1 MPITREARDTYF
13 LIAVVAWICGQ
24 HLAHLPL
31 WCSLSCAG
39 VLLWRAG
46 CIWRNKPLPAR
57 LWLGVWL
64 AVGSGATLL
73 TYQSLFGRNAGVT
86 FIVLLLCLKT
96 MELRNRRDAYTVF
109 FLGFF
114 TVLCN
119 FLFSQTLLSAGGM
132 LLGVVGLLAL
142 LVNTH
147 MPAGRPTLTH
157 VVRIASWMV
166 LLGTPLMLALFLL
179 FPRVAPLWG
188 VPGESGQGRSGLS
201 NDMQVGNIATL
212 ALDSSV
218 AMRIQFEGP
227 TPEPKE
233 MYFRGPVLTH
243 FDGRNW
249 TSAGTNILPTPTQAI
264 EVNSDPVHYQV
275 ILQPNQMPSL
285 LVMEATVMPPELS
298 GYRSV
303 LRGDLQWRLN
313 QPVNSIIRYR
323 ATSYPRYRYGLHPSA
338 NELQDALELP
348 AGRNPRTMQWARE
361 LLQDPRYLK
370 ASTGA
375 ASQVDQPALVL
386 AALTQL
392 RTGGFRYT
400 LTPGIYGD
408 DTADEFWFDRKE
420 GFCEHIASAFVVL
433 MRALH
438 IPARVV
444 TGYQG
449 GERNPLDG
457 GWTVRQSDA
466 HAWTEIWQDGQGW
479 TRVDPT
485 AVLAPQRTLSL
496 VRLQAPQNIFSQ
508 AMEAVSPGLLGNG
521 RSAWEAVNTRWN
533 QWVLNY
539 TQGTQ
544 MDLLRQAG
552 YQAPDWHDLLQLLVA
567 TMAFISLIT
576 VAWIRW
582 TQPRQDPWL
591 KLLALTQKRLKKA
604 GIPEQQP
611 VTPRALA
618 QQLQATRSQQNLA
631 AQADIAALIE
641 WLEALERWRYA
652 ASPTNP
658 ADGAQ
663 SAITLGTLRR
673 KFHRLRWP
681 SEISTDSRPP

>member
-1 MPITREARDTYF
+1 MPITREVRDTYF
-13 LIAVVAWICGQ
+13 LIAVVAWIGAQ
-24 HLAHLPL
+24 HVSHLPL
-31 WCSLSCAG
+31 WCSVSCAAI
-39 VLLWRAG
+39 LLWRTH
-46 CIWRNKPLPAR
+46 CNWRNRPLPAR
-57 LWLGVWL
+57 FWLGVWL
-64 AVGSGATLL
+64 ALGSGATLL
-73 TYQSLFGRNAGVT
+73 TYHSLFGRNAGVT

-114 TVLCN
+114 TLLCN
-119 FLFSQTLLSAGGM
+119 FLFSQTLLSAAGM
-132 LLGVVGLLAL
+132 LLSVVGLLAL

-147 MPAGRPTLTH
+147 MPAGRPTLAH

-188 VPGESGQGRSGLS
+188 VPSESGQGRSGLS

-218 AMRIQFEGP
+218 AMRIQFDGS

-249 TSAGTNILPTPTQAI
+249 TSAGANILPTPTSAI
-264 EVNSDPVHYQV
+264 EVSGDPVRYQV

-298 GYRSV
+298 GYRSL

-313 QPVNSIIRYR
+313 QPVTSIIRYR
-323 ATSYPRYRYGLHPSA
+323 ATSYPHYRYGLQPTA
-338 NELQDALELP
+338 NELQDALALP
-348 AGRNPRTMQWARE
+348 PGRNPRTVQWARD

-370 ASTGA
+370 ASPVSAG
-375 ASQVDQPALVL
+375 QVDQHALVL

-392 RTGGFRYT
+392 RTGGYRYT

-408 DTADEFWFDRKE
+408 DTADEFWFERKE

-449 GERNPLDG
+449 GERNPVDG
-457 GWTVRQSDA
+457 GWTIRQSDA

-508 AMEAVSPGLLGNG
+508 AMEVVSPGLLGNG

-544 MDLLRQAG
+544 LDLLRHAG
-552 YQAPDWHDLLQLLVA
+552 YQAPDWHDLLQLLVG
-567 TMAFISLIT
+567 TMAFISLVT

-582 TQPRQDPWL
+582 SQPRQDPWL
-591 KLLALTQKRLKKA
+591 KLLARAQKRLAQA
-604 GIPEQQP
+604 GLAVQQP
-611 VTPRALA
+611 ATPRALA
-618 QQLQATRSQQNLA
+618 LQLQSVRSQQALVV
-631 AQADIAALIE
+631 QANMTELIE
-641 WLEALERWRYA
+641 WLDAMERWRYA
-652 ASPTNP
+652 SSSTNS
-658 ADGAQ
+658 ANGTQ
-663 SAITLGTLRR
+663 SATTLGTLRR

-681 SEISTDSRPP
+681 SEISTDLRPP